1 MMNDI
6 EFKYVYILEPVY
18 FSILPLVNSAAG
30 YEGDMMHY
38 CLIFYS
44 S

>member
-1 MMNDI
+1 MITDI
-6 EFKYVYILEPVY
+6 EFKCILEPVY
-18 FSILPLVNSAAG
+18 FSIKPLVNSAAG

>member
-1 MMNDI
+1 MMMTDI
-6 EFKYVYILEPVY
+6 EFKYILEPVY
-18 FSILPLVNSAAG
+18 FSIKPLVNSAAG
-30 YEGDMMHY
+30 YEGDMMHC